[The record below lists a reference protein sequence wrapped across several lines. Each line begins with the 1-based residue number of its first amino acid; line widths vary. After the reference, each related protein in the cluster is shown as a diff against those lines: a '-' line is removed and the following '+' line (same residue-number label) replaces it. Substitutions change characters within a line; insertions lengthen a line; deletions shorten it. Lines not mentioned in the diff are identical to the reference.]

1 MGLKKKDLKLS
12 GDAPL
17 LLDTENSA
25 VDRVGLQLGQ
35 SSPSKKTEELKSL
48 RQVFLRHP
56 EVMQPFPRHSR
67 GQHDLKTVVKSNFRP
82 EMAEK

>member
-25 VDRVGLQLGQ
+25 VDRVGIASYPARLF
-35 SSPSKKTEELKSL
+35 ST
-48 RQVFLRHP
+48 
-56 EVMQPFPRHSR
+56 
-67 GQHDLKTVVKSNFRP
+67 NFIIP
-82 EMAEK
+82 VLDEI